1 MMLLSYR
8 ALMRCL
14 GFAVLMCCLSGC
26 ASFSAP
32 SGQSVPPREALA
44 QFELE
49 GRFSLLYEDKNYS
62 GRLDWTYREASSAL
76 LLSSPFGQGLAEIV
90 TDARGARLTRSDGK
104 VFTAPDVQT
113 LTQEVLGYPLPLAQ
127 MADWVRGE
135 GRSERQGLDAQGR
148 VAFLEQDGW
157 RVDYAY
163 ADLDPHS
170 PPVRMT
176 IKRNGSFELRVIV
189 QSWRRLSSEE
199 NPQ

>member
-1 MMLLSYR
+1 M
-8 ALMRCL
+8 
-14 GFAVLMCCLSGC
+14 
-26 ASFSAP
+26 
-32 SGQSVPPREALA
+32 
-44 QFELE
+44 
-49 GRFSLLYEDKNYS
+49 
-62 GRLDWTYREASSAL
+62 
-76 LLSSPFGQGLAEIV
+76 
-90 TDARGARLTRSDGK
+90 
-104 VFTAPDVQT
+104 QT

-163 ADLDPHS
+163 ADLDPRS

-199 NPQ
+199 SPQ